1 MVTPVTAGAAGIA
14 GIGSAFPVRIEQQAL
29 WDGWFAGKYGENRIA
44 ARAWSACR
52 VETRHAVVDPRHED
66 VSTWTTG
73 QRMERYAAEALPL
86 GKEAVS
92 GALADAGVDAGDV
105 GQFVVASCTGYVSP
119 GPDLLL
125 ARDLGM
131 PADVRR
137 LVVGHMGCYAAL
149 PALAAAADYVRLHDR
164 PAVVLCL
171 ELPSLHLQPLS
182 PTAAHAVP
190 SAADIEQVITHALFA
205 DAAAAAVLVP
215 GRGSTIVDV
224 QARTDADSSGHM
236 SWHVTDLGFRMG
248 LSPEVPDVLA
258 RHVGPAV
265 DDLLARHGLVR
276 SEVAGWAV
284 HPGGPRILRVVEQ
297 ALQLGPQ
304 ALQASYDVL
313 KEVGNCSSPT
323 VLLVLERVLAA
334 TPAGPVVALAFGPGL
349 TLYAGLLQAS

>member
-1 MVTPVTAGAAGIA
+1 
-14 GIGSAFPVRIEQQAL
+14 
-29 WDGWFAGKYGENRIA
+29 
-44 ARAWSACR
+44 
-52 VETRHAVVDPRHED
+52 
-66 VSTWTTG
+66 
-73 QRMERYAAEALPL
+73 
-86 GKEAVS
+86 
-92 GALADAGVDAGDV
+92 
-105 GQFVVASCTGYVSP
+105 VVASCTGYVTP

-149 PALAAAADYVRLHDR
+149 PALAAAADYVRVAGR

-171 ELPSLHLQPLS
+171 ELPSLHLQPMS
-182 PTAAHAVP
+182 ATAAHAIP

-215 GRGSTIVDV
+215 GAGRTLADV
-224 QARTDADSSGHM
+224 QARTDSDSIGHM

-276 SEVAGWAV
+276 GDVAGWAV

-297 ALQLGPQ
+297 ALELGPT

-313 KEVGNCSSPT
+313 AEAGNCSSPT
-323 VLLVLERVLAA
+323 VLLVLEKVLAA
-334 TPAGPVVALAFGPGL
+334 TPDGPVVALAFGPGL
-349 TLYAGLLQAS
+349 TLYAGLLHAS

>member
-1 MVTPVTAGAAGIA
+1 VVSGPPAAGIA
-14 GIGSAFPVRIEQQAL
+14 GIGAAFPGRIDQQAL
-29 WDGWFAGKYGENRIA
+29 WDGWFASKYGDNRIA

-66 VSTWTTG
+66 VSSWSTQ

-86 GKEAVS
+86 GKEAIAA
-92 GALADAGVDAGDV
+92 ALANAGVDAGDV
-105 GQFVVASCTGYVSP
+105 GQFVVASCTGYVTP

-131 PADVRR
+131 RADVRR
-137 LVVGHMGCYAAL
+137 LVIGHMGCYAAL
-149 PALAAAADYVRLHDR
+149 PALAAASDYVRLHGR
-164 PAVVLCL
+164 ASVVLCL

-182 PTAAHAVP
+182 ATAAHAVP
-190 SAADIEQVITHALFA
+190 SANDIEQVITHALFA

-215 GRGSTIVDV
+215 GGGRTLVDV
-224 QARTDADSSGHM
+224 AARTDADSSAHM
-236 SWHVTDLGFRMG
+236 TWHVTDLGFRMG

-258 RHVGPAV
+258 RHVAPAV
-265 DDLLARHGLVR
+265 DELLAAHGLTR
-276 SEVAGWAV
+276 PEVAGWAV

-297 ALQLGPQ
+297 SLALPPD
-304 ALQASYDVL
+304 ALSAAYDVL
-313 KEVGNCSSPT
+313 REAGNCSSPT

-349 TLYAGLLQAS
+349 TLYAGLLHDG

>member
-1 MVTPVTAGAAGIA
+1 MVTGAGVTAGIA
-14 GIGSAFPVRIEQQAL
+14 GIGSAFPGRIEQQAL
-29 WDGWFAGKYGENRIA
+29 WDGWFAAKYGDNRIA

-52 VETRHAVVDPRHED
+52 VETRHAAVDPRHED

-86 GKEAVS
+86 GKEAIS
-92 GALADAGVDAGDV
+92 QALAEAGVDASDV
-105 GQFVVASCTGYVSP
+105 GQFVVASCTGYVTP

-149 PALAAAADYVRLHDR
+149 PALAAAADYVRGHDR

-182 PTAAHAVP
+182 PTAAHAIP
-190 SAADIEQVITHALFA
+190 TPADIEQVITHALFA
-205 DAAAAAVLVP
+205 DAAAAVVLVP
-215 GRGSTIVDV
+215 GAGRTLADV
-224 QARTDADSSGHM
+224 QARTDSDSIGHM

-265 DDLLARHGLVR
+265 DDLLGRHGLAR
-276 SEVAGWAV
+276 SDVAGWAV

-297 ALQLGPQ
+297 ALGLSAE
-304 ALQASYDVL
+304 ALNSSYDVL
-313 KEVGNCSSPT
+313 REVGNCSSPT
-323 VLLVLERVLAA
+323 VLLVLERVLATA
-334 TPAGPVVALAFGPGL
+334 PPGPIVMLAFGPGL
-349 TLYAGLLQAS
+349 TLYAGLLQAA

>member
-1 MVTPVTAGAAGIA
+1 MVTAGTAGLA
-14 GIGSAFPVRIEQQAL
+14 GIGTAFPGRIDQQAL
-29 WDGWFAGKYGENRIA
+29 WDGWFADKYGANRIA

-52 VETRHAVVDPRHED
+52 VETRHAAVDPRHED

-86 GKEAVS
+86 GKEAITA
-92 GALADAGVDAGDV
+92 ALANARIDASDV
-105 GQFVVASCTGYVSP
+105 GHFVVASCTGYVTP

-149 PALAAAADYVRLHDR
+149 PALAAAADYVRVAGR

-182 PTAAHAVP
+182 PTAAHAIP
-190 SAADIEQVITHALFA
+190 NAADIEQVITHALFA

-215 GRGSTIVDV
+215 GAGRTLVDV
-224 QARTDADSSGHM
+224 QARTDPDSIGHM

-258 RHVGPAV
+258 RHVRPAV
-265 DDLLARHGLVR
+265 EDLLARHGLTR
-276 SEVAGWAV
+276 GDVAGWAV

-297 ALQLGPQ
+297 ALELGPD
-304 ALQASYDVL
+304 ALIPSYDVL
-313 KEVGNCSSPT
+313 SEAGNCSSPT
-323 VLLVLERVLAA
+323 VLLVLEKVLAA
-334 TPAGPVVALAFGPGL
+334 TPAGPIVALAFGPGL
-349 TLYAGLLQAS
+349 TLYAALLHAS